1 MAAPIDQF
9 SISKTATSSGYHYE
23 PNLALSGSNFFD
35 VASTSQLQLSSK
47 FSVASWFKTSSNY
60 PSDAI
65 VVIKGGFGSEIA
77 GKNINYG
84 IWLDSSE
91 RLKGGFETSSGVDMF
106 STSANTY
113 SDGQW
118 HYGVVTYDGSTVR
131 LYVDGAQVATKST
144 TGTPDNSGTQPV
156 RVGANFLTQDRF
168 FIGNVDEVRV
178 WNRALSSSEV
188 ANAFDGTFNTSGQV
202 LFLPF
207 SSSAT
212 SLKLSANEIN
222 STNQTGSLQNFTNKQ
237 NITSPS
243 GRSSSNNLVPV
254 LPPVPNNT
262 KTFENK
268 VISGANDQKSNNL
281 VPVLPPV
288 PNNTKTFENKVISGA
303 NDQKSKSN
311 NLVPV
316 LPPVT
321 ILPEK
326 DQKPKTKNIPPNADA
341 GKNQVSIEGSEVILD
356 GSNSKDKDG
365 KINSY
370 QWQQI
375 AGPKMNVDNVNS
387 AKADFISPLVTHD
400 TILVFKLR
408 VTDDKGGLDSAIT
421 TIKVVDKDQRLANI
435 PDLPASNLKN
445 KPDRGGNVTN
455 STAQ

>member
-1 MAAPIDQF
+1 MKRA
-9 SISKTATSSGYHYE
+9 
-23 PNLALSGSNFFD
+23 
-35 VASTSQLQLSSK
+35 
-47 FSVASWFKTSSNY
+47 
-60 PSDAI
+60 
-65 VVIKGGFGSEIA
+65 
-77 GKNINYG
+77 
-84 IWLDSSE
+84 
-91 RLKGGFETSSGVDMF
+91 SGVDMF

-188 ANAFDGTFNTSGQV
+188 ADAFDGTFNTSGQV

-222 STNQTGSLQNFTNKQ
+222 STNQTSSLQNFTNKQ
-237 NITSPS
+237 NITSPPS
-243 GRSSSNNLVPV
+243 RSSSNNLSTV